1 MPSLFLADAGL
12 PRSGAKIGSGPRACD
27 NWAMI
32 RREPPVSP
40 SDGSLPG
47 KKAEA
52 NVETLLKIF
61 TLPES
66 ADSTLSRLDREISE
80 NLLGFLGSRIVAG
93 DVAPANLE
101 QDFSETQLPDD
112 PLFVSEQVEFLLNK
126 IVAQSV
132 RTSSPS
138 FIGHMTS
145 ALPYFMFPL
154 AKIMMT
160 LNQNVVKIETSK
172 AFTPLERQ
180 VIGMLH
186 RVVYRRDD
194 AFYAEW
200 TQSFSHSL
208 GVFCSGGTVANITA
222 LWVARN
228 RLLGPRADF
237 AGVAEEGMA
246 AALRHADLDGL
257 AVFVSQRGHYSLAK
271 GVDLLGLGHRN
282 LVSIPITAEHKIDLP
297 ALRREIARAKSR
309 RLGILAIVGVA
320 GTTETGNVDDLN
332 ALADLAAEHQ
342 AFFHVDAAWG
352 GPTLFSRRHAPL
364 LAGIERADSVTIDAH
379 KQLYVP
385 VGAGMVLFRDVESLS
400 SIEHHAS
407 YVIRKG
413 SRDIGKHTLEGTRS
427 GMALLVHSALRIIGK
442 RGYELL
448 IDRGIDLAQ
457 QFAAMIEEA
466 PDFELVT
473 APELNLLT
481 YRYVPTSVRA
491 VFASGTVAERRA
503 LNETLSGLTES
514 IQKEQR
520 ARGKTFVS
528 RTRLE
533 SAAHGGQPLTVFRV
547 VLANPLTTPEI
558 LREILEEQRGYG
570 QRLSSEAGISI
581 D

>member
-1 MPSLFLADAGL
+1 MVT
-12 PRSGAKIGSGPRACD
+12 RSPH
-27 NWAMI
+27 
-32 RREPPVSP
+32 
-40 SDGSLPG
+40 

-52 NVETLLKIF
+52 NLETLRKIF

-66 ADSTLSRLDREISE
+66 ARSTLSQLDREISD
-80 NLLGFLGSRIVAG
+80 NLLGFLASRIVSG

-101 QDFSETQLPDD
+101 QDFTDTRIPDE
-112 PLFVSEQVEFLLNK
+112 PLFVSEQVEFLLK
-126 IVAQSV
+126 KVVAQSV
-132 RTSSPS
+132 RTSSPA

-180 VIGMLH
+180 VVGMLH
-186 RVVYRRDD
+186 RLVYQQDES
-194 AFYAEW
+194 FYGQW
-200 TQSFSHSL
+200 TQSFNHSL
-208 GVFCSGGTVANITA
+208 GVFCSGGTVANVTA

-228 RLLGPRADF
+228 RLLGPQGDF
-237 AGVAEEGMA
+237 AGVAEEGLA

-257 AVFVSQRGHYSLAK
+257 VVFVSRRGHYSLGKSA
-271 GVDLLGLGHRN
+271 DLLGLGHRQ
-282 LVSIPITAEHKIDLP
+282 LVSIPVTAEHRIDLA
-297 ALRREIARAKSR
+297 ALRAEIARARAR
-309 RLGILAIVGVA
+309 RLGVLAIVGIA
-320 GTTETGNVDDLN
+320 GTTETGNVDPLD
-332 ALADLAAEHQ
+332 ALADLAAEAGAH
-342 AFFHVDAAWG
+342 FHVDAAWG
-352 GPTLFSRRHAPL
+352 GPTLFSRQHGRL
-364 LAGIERADSVTIDAH
+364 LRGIERADSVTIDAH

-385 VGAGMVLFRDVESLS
+385 VGAGMVLFKEVQALS
-400 SIEHHAS
+400 SVEHHAN
-407 YVIRKG
+407 YVIRRG

-427 GMALLVHSALRIIGK
+427 GMAMLVHSALRIIGQ

-448 IDRGIDLAQ
+448 IDRGIALARE
-457 QFAAMIEEA
+457 FAAMIQAA

-481 YRYVPTSVRA
+481 YRYVPPGERA
-491 VFASGTVAERRA
+491 LLERGTPAERQA
-503 LNETLSGLTES
+503 TNERLSELTES

-520 ARGKTFVS
+520 ANGKTFVS

-533 SAAHGGQPLTVFRV
+533 SAAFGGQLVTVFRV

-570 QRLSSEAGISI
+570 QLLSRS
-581 D
+581 